1 LFLKNVSLEVIRY
14 KLVRIEEARLDT
26 KAIASRPVKVICLG
40 EILFDCLA
48 DELGKSLPEVK
59 SWTPY
64 PGGAPAN
71 VACALVKLG
80 TPAAFV
86 GCISKDSKGNELLG
100 LLQSIGVNT
109 SGVQYDSD
117 APTRQ
122 VYVTRTTK
130 GDRIFASFGSHQAD
144 EFADVYLQAKEL
156 PTELFLE
163 AEFLVIGTLEL
174 AYPHSRAAVFRALE
188 LAEQYHLKIVL
199 DVNWRPMFWPDEQE
213 ALPLIK
219 KLWQY
224 VDFIKLAA
232 EEAKWLFNTADA
244 GAIYYRLGSV
254 EGVLVSNGDAQVSYC
269 LSGNEGTVTPNKVRV
284 EDSTGAGD
292 AFLAGFIHK
301 LCQKKITNSHSSQIA
316 REIVGYACAV
326 GALTTT
332 KSGAISA
339 LPSQVE
345 VDSFFKK
352 T

>member
-1 LFLKNVSLEVIRY
+1 LVS
-14 KLVRIEEARLDT
+14 IEEARLDT
-26 KAIASRPVKVICLG
+26 KAIASRHVKVICLG

-48 DELGKSLPEVK
+48 DQVGKSLPEVK

-86 GCISKDSKGNELLG
+86 GCMGKDSRGNELMQ
-100 LLQSIGVNT
+100 LLQSVGVNT
-109 SGVQYDSD
+109 SGVQHYAD

-122 VYVTRTTK
+122 VYVTRSTK
-130 GDRIFASFGSHQAD
+130 GDRNFAGFGSHQPD
-144 EFADVYLQAKEL
+144 EFADAYLQAKQL

-188 LAEQYHLKIVL
+188 LAEEYHLKIVL
-199 DVNWRPMFWPDEQE
+199 DVNWRPMFWLDEQS

-219 KLWQY
+219 QLWQY
-224 VDFIKLAA
+224 VDFVKLAA
-232 EEAKWLFNTADA
+232 EEAKWLFDTADA

-254 EGVLVSNGDAQVSYC
+254 EGVLVSNGDAKVSYC
-269 LSGNEGTVTPNKVRV
+269 LSGNEGTVTPSKVKV
-284 EDSTGAGD
+284 EDTTGAGD
-292 AFLAGFIHK
+292 AFLAGFIHQ
-301 LCQKKITNSHSSQIA
+301 LCQKKITNSHSPQIA
-316 REIVGYACAV
+316 KEIVSYACAV

-339 LPSQVE
+339 LPTQVE
-345 VDSFFKK
+345 VESFVDK
-352 T
+352 TRSI